1 MSEELQAR
9 FQKASDDVTKMS
21 KAPEALEKLKL
32 YALYKQATAGDCQD
46 KRPGIINP
54 IGRAKYDAWKALEG
68 TSKEDA
74 MRQYAEY
81 AESLIEA
88 DTQGNS

>member
-1 MSEELQAR
+1 MNAMSEELQAR

-32 YALYKQATAGDCQD
+32 YALYKQATAGDCEG

-54 IGRAKYDAWKALEG
+54 IGRAKFDAWKALEG
-68 TSKEDA
+68 ASQDDA
-74 MRQYAEY
+74 RRQYAEF
-81 AESLIEA
+81 AESLIAA
-88 DTQGNS
+88 D

>member
-32 YALYKQATAGDCQD
+32 YALYKQATAGDCEG

-54 IGRAKYDAWKALEG
+54 IGRAKFDAWKAFEG
-68 TSKEDA
+68 VSQDDA
-74 MRQYAEY
+74 LRQYAEF
-81 AESLIEA
+81 AESLIAA
-88 DTQGNS
+88 DKE

>member
-1 MSEELQAR
+1 MSDDLQAR
-9 FQKASDDVTKMS
+9 FKKATEDVTKMS

-32 YALYKQATAGDCQD
+32 YSMYKQATEGDNTGA
-46 KRPGIINP
+46 RPGIINP
-54 IGRAKYDAWKALEG
+54 VGRAKYDAWKTLEG

-88 DTQGNS
+88 DKQNA

>member
-32 YALYKQATAGDCQD
+32 YALYKQATAGDCEG

-54 IGRAKYDAWKALEG
+54 IGRAKFDAWKALEG
-68 TSKEDA
+68 ASQDDA
-74 MRQYAEY
+74 RRQYTEF
-81 AESLIEA
+81 AESLIAA
-88 DTQGNS
+88 D

>member
-32 YALYKQATAGDCQD
+32 YALYKQATAGDCEG

-54 IGRAKYDAWKALEG
+54 IGRAKFDAWKALEG
-68 TSKEDA
+68 ASQDDA
-74 MRQYAEY
+74 RRQYAEF
-81 AESLIEA
+81 ADSLIAA
-88 DTQGNS
+88 D